1 MNDYEIEDGVL
12 YVDIKMQNI
21 KLRNEIFT
29 VLERYSNYIDFP
41 ATIVFNTEP
50 TLYNFLKKTKT
61 FYVITCDKNNP
72 LAIEATNRA
81 KKYKENPGLTFIS
94 SFHQSND
101 TASHSRPSIT

>member
-12 YVDIKMQNI
+12 YIDIQMQNI
-21 KLRNEIFT
+21 KVTNEIYE
-29 VLERYSNYIDFP
+29 VLKRYSNYIDFP
-41 ATIVFNTEP
+41 ATIVFISEP

-61 FYVITCDKNNP
+61 FYVITCDKKNP
-72 LAIEATNRA
+72 LAIEATNRS

-101 TASHSRPSIT
+101 TTSHSRSSIT